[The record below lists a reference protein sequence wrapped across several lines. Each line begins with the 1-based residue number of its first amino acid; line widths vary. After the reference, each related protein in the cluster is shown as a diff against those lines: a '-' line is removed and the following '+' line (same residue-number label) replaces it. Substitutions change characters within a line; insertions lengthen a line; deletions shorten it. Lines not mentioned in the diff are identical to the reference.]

1 MGKKDLQY
9 FLKKYI
15 RNNMSI
21 SNMRNT
27 ILLIGLFLIVIGVL
41 GLIVM
46 YILLWEYYFK
56 TFMDISIVSASL
68 VIIGVALIVFSL
80 TDQKKMN

>member
-1 MGKKDLQY
+1 
-9 FLKKYI
+9 
-15 RNNMSI
+15 MSI